1 MELTQW
7 KEKLDVWFNDKE
19 PEMFSL
25 LERIVNMDSFSHD
38 GGDVNKLGETLTAW
52 MAEAGFRTA
61 RLPKQP
67 SPPDERWMDGLGNTF
82 CARSHA
88 EEAGPGVAFIGHMD
102 TVFPAGT
109 AAARPFR
116 LDRAADRAT
125 GPGAA
130 DMKAGLVQNMFVA
143 RALKELGL
151 MPVPMT
157 LTFTPDEEL
166 GSASS
171 ASILGEQLNGAH
183 AVLCSEAGYPGN
195 GVTIERINGQY
206 QLYLTPYDTLENY
219 AEQIQ
224 RGIDWKK
231 KSNTTTTDQ
240 VTDSD
245 KPQFD
250 PAHAHDLWESADAAD
265 PQTMVK
271 FTEKYLDDADKGG
284 LPSHLSSAIAAIKS
298 ENPALPWDWYL
309 RRMAGTL
316 SCGTKHTTARLSRRQ
331 PYRLD
336 LRGELH
342 HYKARI
348 LVALDVSGSISDG
361 EFRQAMEEVLHIVQ
375 TQRVEI
381 TVIECDD
388 QIKKVYHVRSVR
400 DLQERYPYRGGTA
413 FSPVFAYANKHKIDL
428 LIYFTDGQG
437 EERLEVKP
445 GGYKVFWILSGKGKT
460 LSLHNPPGLIKPL
473 KTKEDITLSELDDP
487 HNDGYSMNN
496 QEPIAFT

>member
-1 MELTQW
+1 
-7 KEKLDVWFNDKE
+7 
-19 PEMFSL
+19 
-25 LERIVNMDSFSHD
+25 
-38 GGDVNKLGETLTAW
+38 
-52 MAEAGFRTA
+52 
-61 RLPKQP
+61 
-67 SPPDERWMDGLGNTF
+67 
-82 CARSHA
+82 
-88 EEAGPGVAFIGHMD
+88 MD
-102 TVFPAGT
+102 TTLADQAFDL
-109 AAARPFR
+109 RRR
-116 LDRAADRAT
+116 LEIWANDYYFLPDPKDRAT
-125 GPGAA
+125 ELPPSLKDSFFFFISRLSLSLMEDEDNFFGYFFFQMG
-130 DMKAGLVQNMFVA
+130 
-143 RALKELGL
+143 KELDLTLRAPTGVTFRGTKYIL
-151 MPVPMT
+151 FFQPFLFLEQTPEQMLSSIRHEILHIVFRHLLRARDLRSSYSKLALNLAMDAIVNTYLDPVPA
-157 LTFTPDEEL
+157 D
-166 GSASS
+166 
-171 ASILGEQLNGAH
+171 
-183 AVLCSEAGYPGN
+183 

-250 PAHAHDLWESADAAD
+250 PAHAHDLWETTEAAD

-271 FTEKYLDDADKGG
+271 FTEKYLDEADKGN

-388 QIKKVYHVRSVR
+388 QIKKVYHVRSVL

>member
-1 MELTQW
+1 MDTTLADQA
-7 KEKLDVWFNDKE
+7 
-19 PEMFSL
+19 FSL
-25 LERIVNMDSFSHD
+25 RRRLEIWANDYYF
-38 GGDVNKLGETLTAW
+38 
-52 MAEAGFRTA
+52 
-61 RLPKQP
+61 LPDPK
-67 SPPDERWMDGLGNTF
+67 
-82 CARSHA
+82 
-88 EEAGPGVAFIGHMD
+88 
-102 TVFPAGT
+102 
-109 AAARPFR
+109 
-116 LDRAADRAT
+116 DRAT
-125 GPGAA
+125 ELPSSLKDAFFSFISHLSLTLMEDEDNFFGYFFFQMG
-130 DMKAGLVQNMFVA
+130 
-143 RALKELGL
+143 KELDLTLRAPTGVTFRGTKYIL
-151 MPVPMT
+151 FFQPFLFLEQTPEQMLSSIRHEILHIVFRHLLRARDLRSSYSKLALNLAMDAIVNTYLDPVPA
-157 LTFTPDEEL
+157 D
-166 GSASS
+166 
-171 ASILGEQLNGAH
+171 
-183 AVLCSEAGYPGN
+183 

-231 KSNTTTTDQ
+231 KDQTTTTDQ

-250 PAHAHDLWESADAAD
+250 PVHAHDLWETTEAAD

-271 FTEKYLDDADKGG
+271 FTEKYLDEADKGN

-348 LVALDVSGSISDG
+348 LVALDVSGSISDA
-361 EFRQAMEEVLHIVQ
+361 EFHQAMEEVLHIVQ

-388 QIKKVYHVRSVR
+388 QIKSLSRPFRPRPAGTLSPIGAAQPFPRS
-400 DLQERYPYRGGTA
+400 LPMPTNTK
-413 FSPVFAYANKHKIDL
+413 SICSSTLP
-428 LIYFTDGQG
+428 TDRG

-473 KTKEDITLSELDDP
+473 KTKRRHHPFRT
-487 HNDGYSMNN
+487 G
-496 QEPIAFT
+496 